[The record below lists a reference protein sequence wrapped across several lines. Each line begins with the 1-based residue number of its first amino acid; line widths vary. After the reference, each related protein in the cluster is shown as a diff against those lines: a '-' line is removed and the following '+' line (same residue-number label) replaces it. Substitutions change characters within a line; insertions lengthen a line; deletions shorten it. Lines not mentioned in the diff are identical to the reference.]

1 MEDLILFPAI
11 DLKDGKCVRLYKGE
25 MEHSTIFNDSPE
37 EQAQK
42 FASEGFSWLHLV
54 DLNGAF
60 AGKPMNQD
68 AVKSI
73 RQTVT
78 LPIQLGGGIRD
89 MKTAEAWIKLGINR
103 LILGTAAVKNPDFV
117 REACREFAGYIAVGI
132 DARKGMVA
140 TEGWAEQSNIS
151 ALDLCNKFEDVGVCA
166 IIYTDIDRDGAL
178 TGVNVLQTASLA
190 SQISLPVIASG
201 GLSGYDDLRALRQK
215 QHTGIIGV
223 ISGKALYENRL
234 EAKQALAM
242 CGEPIKND
250 DADV

>member
-1 MEDLILFPAI
+1 MDDLILFPAI
-11 DLKDGKCVRLYKGE
+11 DLKDGRCVRLYKGE
-25 MEHSTIFNDSPE
+25 MEQSTIFNHNPV

-42 FASEGFSWLHLV
+42 FASEGFAWLHLV

-60 AGKPMNQD
+60 AGKPMNQE
-68 AVKSI
+68 AVESI
-73 RQTVT
+73 RRAIT

-117 REACREFAGYIAVGI
+117 REACREFPKHIAVGI
-132 DARKGMVA
+132 DAREGMVA

-151 ALDLCNKFEDVGVCA
+151 AIDLCKKFEDVGVCA

-178 TGVNVLQTASLA
+178 TGVNIAQTASLA

-201 GLSGYDDLRALRQK
+201 GVSGYEDLRALRQK

-234 EAKQALAM
+234 EAKQALAI
-242 CGEPIKND
+242 CRDSINSDG
-250 DADV
+250 ADV